1 MSPLKTVTLLL
12 LLLAPATRPH
22 AQHTYVVSVGIA
34 DYQSVRNLTFT
45 EADVATFNQIMAQ
58 QGADITTLIGVQA
71 THANIL
77 KTLRAVFAKATP
89 SDAVIFFFSGHGYEG
104 GFCCYDMKPNS
115 HLGGVSYQE
124 MQILFRN
131 CRAGRKM
138 VFADACFSGGLGKQ
152 RTQLQVQAVTD
163 SDVMFFLSSRLD
175 ETSLEL
181 PQGPNGLYTYFL
193 AQGLCGAADA
203 DNDRI
208 ISASEICG
216 FCKRKGLVVGSP
228 DSSQPA
234 SHRLGQ
240 FRSGHAGHGLE
251 VRKRFTV
258 LWLNQI
264 KKLTTTIL
272 LL

>member
-1 MSPLKTVTLLL
+1 MKAILGIFLTLLSISL
-12 LLLAPATRPH
+12 K
-22 AQHTYVVSVGIA
+22 AQTTYVVSVGIA
-34 DYQSVRNLTFT
+34 NYQQINGLRLT
-45 EADVATFNQIMAQ
+45 EQDVATFNEIMSLHDAQ
-58 QGADITTLIGVQA
+58 ITTLTGAQA
-71 THANIL
+71 THANVV
-77 KTLRAVFAKATP
+77 KTIRSVFSQATP
-89 SDAVIFFFSGHGYEG
+89 NDAVIFFFSGHGYEG

-216 FCKRKGLVVGSP
+216 FVSARV
-228 DSSQPA
+228 SSWAARIPHSQHP
-234 SHRLGQ
+234 
-240 FRSGHAGHGLE
+240 
-251 VRKRFTV
+251 TV
-258 LWLNQI
+258 WGNFDQGMPVMDWR
-264 KKLTTTIL
+264 
-272 LL
+272 